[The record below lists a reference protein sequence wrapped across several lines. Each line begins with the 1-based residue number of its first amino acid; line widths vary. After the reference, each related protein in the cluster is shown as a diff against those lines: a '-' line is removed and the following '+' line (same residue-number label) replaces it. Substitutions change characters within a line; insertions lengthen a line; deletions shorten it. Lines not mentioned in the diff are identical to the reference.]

1 MDKNLLIQRIKSLIE
16 QIELIK
22 NDTKG
27 KMIEDFSKS
36 SLLTRGTAFSLV
48 QIGEQAIKLE
58 KILKNKYPR
67 INWIQIRGM
76 RNFVVHDYGSV
87 DIEQLYSTIH
97 QDLDDLKSAML
108 AILNDYET
116 GTLVTERLI
125 LRHIRKDDTEQVF
138 NNWANDPE
146 VTKYMTWNAHE
157 SIEVTKEIMKHW
169 LEEEEKSETHRFVIS
184 LKTTGELIGMIDVV
198 DVQDNQAEIG
208 YCSGRK
214 YWGNGYMTEA
224 CKAFMQYLFNIG
236 YQTLVIGAD
245 ERNIG
250 SNRVI
255 EKCGFT
261 FIHKEKRDP
270 ISAFKPGSCVVNCYE
285 IKRGVNNE

>member
-1 MDKNLLIQRIKSLIE
+1 MKE
-16 QIELIK
+16 
-22 NDTKG
+22 
-27 KMIEDFSKS
+27 
-36 SLLTRGTAFSLV
+36 
-48 QIGEQAIKLE
+48 E
-58 KILKNKYPR
+58 KI
-67 INWIQIRGM
+67 I
-76 RNFVVHDYGSV
+76 
-87 DIEQLYSTIH
+87 
-97 QDLDDLKSAML
+97 
-108 AILNDYET
+108 
-116 GTLVTERLI
+116 TERLI
-125 LRHIRKDDTEQVF
+125 LRYFRLDDAEEMF
-138 NNWANDPE
+138 SNWANDPE

-169 LEEEEKSETHRFVIS
+169 LEEEEKPETHRFVIS

-198 DVQDNQAEIG
+198 DTQGDQAEIG
-208 YCSGRK
+208 YCSGRRF
-214 YWGNGYMTEA
+214 WGNGYMTEA
-224 CKAFMQYLFNIG
+224 CKTFMQYLFDIG
-236 YQTLVIGAD
+236 YQALVIAAD

>member
-1 MDKNLLIQRIKSLIE
+1 MDKNLLIQRINSLIE

-27 KMIEDFSKS
+27 KIVEDFSKS

-48 QIGEQAIKLE
+48 QIGEQVIKLE

-67 INWIQIRGM
+67 INWVQIRGM

-108 AILNDYET
+108 AILNDYEK

-125 LRHIRKDDTEQVF
+125 LRHIRKDYTEQVF

-157 SIEVTKEIMKHW
+157 SIETTKQIMKHW
-169 LEEEEKSETHRFVIS
+169 LEEEGKPETHRFVIS

-198 DVQDNQAEIG
+198 DVQDSQAEIG

-224 CKAFMQYLFNIG
+224 CKAFMQYLFDIG

-261 FIHKEKRDP
+261 FTHKETRDP
-270 ISAFKPGSCVVNCYE
+270 ISEFKPGSCVVNCYE
-285 IKRGVNNE
+285 IERGDINE